1 MNNIDNMNTSNIN
14 INNSDEDEDEGY
26 KRFLA
31 FLASSPN
38 HEEKAA
44 AVAPPSMPMPM
55 LTISG
60 SEDHEI
66 SAAATSSWEE
76 EGKKDTVDEFV
87 SAGYIFEQSLDQL
100 ERVHQDRSKTLPL
113 KSELKLEPAEMK
125 DDDDKRRTRRTP
137 NRRLISLQRSS
148 CTMTEEEYHD

>member
-1 MNNIDNMNTSNIN
+1 MNNIDNMNMSNIN
-14 INNSDEDEDEGY
+14 INNSDDDEDEGY

-44 AVAPPSMPMPM
+44 AVAPPSMPM
-55 LTISG
+55 LTISR

-87 SAGYIFEQSLDQL
+87 SAGYIFEQSSDQLEL
-100 ERVHQDRSKTLPL
+100 ERVH
-113 KSELKLEPAEMK
+113 
-125 DDDDKRRTRRTP
+125 KRRCP
-137 NRRLISLQRSS
+137 SS
-148 CTMTEEEYHD
+148 QS